1 MFWLW
6 LIVAIVLIAIG
17 SYVLGALDLDYDE
30 VVGVFWAIL
39 FGSLLWPAVLGALI
53 VVGPFY
59 GLYWLGYRKREKL
72 KKEKSTDNK

>member
-6 LIVAIVLIAIG
+6 LIVAIILIAIG
-17 SYVLGALDLDYDE
+17 SYVLGTLDLDYDE
-30 VVGVFWAIL
+30 AVGVFWAIF

-59 GLYWLGYRKREKL
+59 GLYWLGYRKREARLAAAAKD
-72 KKEKSTDNK
+72 K